1 LADLSVSDLSVSD
14 LAVAPQNAIVSAGR
28 EFPAKAE
35 NENQRVED
43 VMFETRITKL
53 LGIKYP
59 IICGCMQWVSRAEL
73 VAAVAEAGGLGIIPA
88 AAFETIDEIKAE
100 VRKTRSLTNKP
111 FAVNVTLI
119 PMGRPFSH
127 ADMLRAAL
135 DEGVRIIETAGR
147 SPEEFVSLIKDAG
160 ATLMHKCARARDAVK
175 AEKLGVDMVTVV
187 GFECGGHPG
196 RQDVSTMVKLARA
209 VELVKIPV
217 AAGGGI
223 SDGRGLIAALSLGAE
238 AVVMGTRF
246 FVTRECP
253 VHDNFKQAMVDAD
266 ETATSIA
273 LRTLEPARAFTNALW
288 AQVSDMESK
297 GAGLGELFPLIAGLR
312 GRAAYQSGDVN
323 DAVIPCGQGVGLIHD
338 IPTVAELMERIVS
351 EARTTAGRV
360 AALAA

>member
-1 LADLSVSDLSVSD
+1 
-14 LAVAPQNAIVSAGR
+14 
-28 EFPAKAE
+28 
-35 NENQRVED
+35 
-43 VMFETRITKL
+43 MFETRITKL

-59 IICGCMQWVSRAEL
+59 IICGCMQWVTKAEL

-88 AAFETIDEIKAE
+88 AAFETIDEIKQE
-100 VRKTRSLTNKP
+100 VRKTRSLTKKP

-127 ADMLRAAL
+127 RDMLGAAL
-135 DEGVRIIETAGR
+135 DEGVTIIETAGR
-147 SPEEFVSLIKDAG
+147 SPEEFVSFIKDAG
-160 ATLMHKCARARDAVK
+160 ATLMHKCARVRDAVK
-175 AEKLGVDMVTVV
+175 AEKLGADIVTVV

-196 RQDVSTMVKLARA
+196 HQDVSTMVKLART

-253 VHDNFKQAMVDAD
+253 VHENFKRALVDAD

-273 LRTLEPARAFTNALW
+273 LQTLEPARAFKNELLSK
-288 AQVSDMESK
+288 VIDMESK
-297 GAGLGELFPLIAGLR
+297 GAGLAEIFPLIAGMR
-312 GRAAYQSGDVN
+312 GREAYKTGNVDDSL
-323 DAVIPCGQGVGLIHD
+323 IPCGQGVGLIHD
-338 IPTVAELMERIVS
+338 VPTVAELMERIVG
-351 EARTTAGRV
+351 EARTAAGRV
-360 AALAA
+360 AAIAA

>member
-1 LADLSVSDLSVSD
+1 
-14 LAVAPQNAIVSAGR
+14 
-28 EFPAKAE
+28 
-35 NENQRVED
+35 
-43 VMFETRITKL
+43 MFETRITKK

-59 IICGCMQWVSRAEL
+59 VICGCMQWVSKAEL

-100 VRKTRSLTNKP
+100 VRKTRALTNKP

-127 ADMLRAAL
+127 EDMLRAAL
-135 DEGVRIIETAGR
+135 DEGVRVIETAGR
-147 SPEEFVSLIKDAG
+147 SPEQYVDLIKGAG

-175 AEKLGVDMVTVV
+175 AEKLGADIVTVV

-196 RQDVSTMVKLARA
+196 HQDVSTMVKLART

-223 SDGRGLIAALSLGAE
+223 TDGRGLIAALSLGAE

-253 VHDNFKQAMVDAD
+253 VHDNFKSAMVDAD
-266 ETATSIA
+266 ETATTIA
-273 LRTLEPARAFTNALW
+273 LRTLEPARMFKNAISE
-288 AQVSDMESK
+288 QVLDMESK
-297 GAGLGELFPLIAGLR
+297 GAGIGELFPLLAGVR
-312 GRAAYQSGDVN
+312 GRAAYESGNID
-323 DAVIPCGQGVGLIHD
+323 DGVIPCGQGVGLIHD
-338 IPTVAELMERIVS
+338 VPTVAELMERIIA
-351 EARTTAGRV
+351 EARAAAGKV

>member
-1 LADLSVSDLSVSD
+1 
-14 LAVAPQNAIVSAGR
+14 
-28 EFPAKAE
+28 
-35 NENQRVED
+35 
-43 VMFETRITKL
+43 MFETRITKQ

-100 VRKTRSLTNKP
+100 VRKTRTLTNKP

-127 ADMLRAAL
+127 EDMLRAAL
-135 DEGVRIIETAGR
+135 DEGVRVIETAGR
-147 SPEEFVSLIKDAG
+147 SPEQFVDLIKGAG

-175 AEKLGVDMVTVV
+175 AEKLGADIVTVV

-196 RQDVSTMVKLARA
+196 HQDVSTMVKLART
-209 VELVKIPV
+209 VEQVKIPV

-223 SDGRGLIAALSLGAE
+223 TDGRGLIAALSLGAE

-253 VHDNFKQAMVDAD
+253 VHDNFKRAMVDAD
-266 ETATSIA
+266 ETATTIA
-273 LRTLEPARAFTNALW
+273 LRTLEPARMFKNAI
-288 AQVSDMESK
+288 AEQVLDMESK
-297 GAGLGELFPLIAGLR
+297 GAGIGELFPLLAGVR
-312 GRAAYQSGDVN
+312 GRAAYESGNID
-323 DAVIPCGQGVGLIHD
+323 DGVIPCGQGVGLIHD
-338 IPTVAELMERIVS
+338 IPTVAELMQRIIS
-351 EARTTAGRV
+351 EAQSAASKV

>member
-1 LADLSVSDLSVSD
+1 M
-14 LAVAPQNAIVSAGR
+14 I
-28 EFPAKAE
+28 
-35 NENQRVED
+35 
-43 VMFETRITKL
+43 ETRITKL

-88 AAFETIDEIKAE
+88 AAFESIEEIKEE
-100 VRKTRSLTNKP
+100 VRKTRSLTDKP

-127 ADMLRAAL
+127 RDMLGAAL

-147 SPEEFVSLIKDAG
+147 SPEEYVSLIKGAG
-160 ATLMHKCARARDAVK
+160 AIHMHKCARVRDAVK
-175 AEKLGVDMVTVV
+175 AEKLGVDIVTVV

-196 RQDVSTMVKLARA
+196 HQDVSTMVKLARA

-223 SDGRGLIAALSLGAE
+223 TDGRGLIAALSLGAE

-253 VHDNFKQAMVDAD
+253 VHDNFKRAMVEAD

-273 LRTLEPARAFTNALW
+273 LQTLEPARAFKNDLLAK
-288 AQVSDMESK
+288 VIDMESK
-297 GAGLGELFPLIAGLR
+297 GAGLGELFPLIAGVR
-312 GRAAYQSGDVN
+312 GREAYGTGDVN
-323 DAVIPCGQGVGLIHD
+323 DSLIPCGQGVGLIHD
-338 IPTVAELMERIVS
+338 VPTVAELMERIVS
-351 EARTTAGRV
+351 EARATAGRV
-360 AALAA
+360 AAIAG

>member
-1 LADLSVSDLSVSD
+1 
-14 LAVAPQNAIVSAGR
+14 
-28 EFPAKAE
+28 
-35 NENQRVED
+35 
-43 VMFETRITKL
+43 MFETRITKL

-59 IICGCMQWVSRAEL
+59 VICGCMQWVTKAEL

-88 AAFETIDEIKAE
+88 AAFESIDEIKQE
-100 VRKTRSLTNKP
+100 VRKTRSLTKKP

-127 ADMLRAAL
+127 RDMLGAAL

-147 SPEEFVSLIKDAG
+147 SPEEYVGFIKDAG
-160 ATLMHKCARARDAVK
+160 ATLMHKCARVRDAVK
-175 AEKLGVDMVTVV
+175 AEKLGADIVTVV

-196 RQDVSTMVKLARA
+196 HQDVSTMVKLART

-223 SDGRGLIAALSLGAE
+223 GDGRGLIAALSLGAE

-253 VHDNFKQAMVDAD
+253 VHENFKRALVEAD

-273 LRTLEPARAFTNALW
+273 LQTLEPARAFKNELLSK
-288 AQVSDMESK
+288 VIDMESK
-297 GAGLGELFPLIAGLR
+297 GAGLAEIFPLIAGLR
-312 GRAAYQSGDVN
+312 GREAYKTGDVN
-323 DAVIPCGQGVGLIHD
+323 DSLIPCGQGVGLIHD

-351 EARTTAGRV
+351 EARATAGRV
-360 AALAA
+360 AAIAA

>member
-1 LADLSVSDLSVSD
+1 
-14 LAVAPQNAIVSAGR
+14 
-28 EFPAKAE
+28 
-35 NENQRVED
+35 
-43 VMFETRITKL
+43 MFETRITKQ

-100 VRKTRSLTNKP
+100 VRKTRTLTNKP

-127 ADMLRAAL
+127 EDMLRAAL
-135 DEGVRIIETAGR
+135 DEGVRVIETAGR
-147 SPEEFVSLIKDAG
+147 SPEQFVDLIKGAG

-175 AEKLGVDMVTVV
+175 AEKLGADIVTVV

-196 RQDVSTMVKLARA
+196 HQDVSTMVKLART
-209 VELVKIPV
+209 VEQVKIPV

-223 SDGRGLIAALSLGAE
+223 TDGRGLIAALSLGAE

-253 VHDNFKQAMVDAD
+253 VHDNFKRAMVDAD
-266 ETATSIA
+266 ETATTIA
-273 LRTLEPARAFTNALW
+273 LRTLEPARMFKNAI
-288 AQVSDMESK
+288 AEQVMDMESK
-297 GAGLGELFPLIAGLR
+297 GAGIGELFPLLAGVR
-312 GRAAYQSGDVN
+312 GRAAYESGNID
-323 DAVIPCGQGVGLIHD
+323 DGVIPCGQGVGLIHD
-338 IPTVAELMERIVS
+338 IPTVAELMQRIIS
-351 EARTTAGRV
+351 EAQSAASKV

>member
-1 LADLSVSDLSVSD
+1 
-14 LAVAPQNAIVSAGR
+14 
-28 EFPAKAE
+28 
-35 NENQRVED
+35 
-43 VMFETRITKL
+43 MFETRITKL

-59 IICGCMQWVSRAEL
+59 VICGCMQWVTRAEL
-73 VAAVAEAGGLGIIPA
+73 VSAVAEAGGLGIIPA
-88 AAFETIDEIKAE
+88 AAFDSIDDIKAE
-100 VRKTRSLTNKP
+100 IRKTRSLTNKP

-147 SPEEFVSLIKDAG
+147 SPEEFIDLIKGTG

-196 RQDVSTMVKLARA
+196 HQDVSTMVKLART

-246 FVTRECP
+246 FVTRESP
-253 VHDNFKQAMVDAD
+253 VHENFKRLMVEAD
-266 ETATSIA
+266 ETATAIA
-273 LRTLEPARAFTNALW
+273 MRTLEPARMLKNSLLD
-288 AQVSDMESK
+288 QVLELESK
-297 GAGLGELFPLIAGLR
+297 GAGIAELFPLVAGVR

-323 DAVIPCGQGVGLIHD
+323 DGVIPCGQGVGLIHD
-338 IPTVAELMERIVS
+338 IPTVAELMQSIVS
-351 EARTTAGRV
+351 EAQATAGRM
-360 AALAA
+360 AAFAA